1 MGKLELQLL
10 AQELANVYADI
21 ERLSRRR
28 ARAPNNREGYA
39 AGPRRPDVELHT
51 GLFFSVEFA
60 ARTGVALAFIMTWAI
75 AGALGIR
82 QVLKTR

>member
-1 MGKLELQLL
+1 
-10 AQELANVYADI
+10 
-21 ERLSRRR
+21 
-28 ARAPNNREGYA
+28 
-39 AGPRRPDVELHT
+39 LHT

-75 AGALGIR
+75 AGAVGIR